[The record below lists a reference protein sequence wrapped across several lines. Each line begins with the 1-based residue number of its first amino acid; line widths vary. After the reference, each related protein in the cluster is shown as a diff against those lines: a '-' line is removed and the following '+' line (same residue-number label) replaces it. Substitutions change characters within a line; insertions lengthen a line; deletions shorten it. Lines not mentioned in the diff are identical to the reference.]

1 MKPNFRNIVLTS
13 ITITMLQ
20 TTFAQS
26 EKFGNLI
33 YNVPPGWKLTRYQD
47 GARMSP
53 ADLPTGEYLAI
64 QVMKP
69 VDFNGTIEKA
79 LEKSYDETCAALQ
92 VTKMNE
98 VNGGNYTVR
107 EAKKSFR
114 GWEYIR
120 CSGGIHVNNGTAYP
134 DEYGLELFV
143 INVNNRFERIG
154 IIKSRNTC
162 DGLSRYYP
170 SDRLRYADAIEE
182 FLFSVK
188 FDDWH
193 DLEVTNGTLKGNM
206 FTGVW
211 QGLSMSVG
219 LAKPGAQLGV
229 ELKVKQLILFSNGQA
244 YFGKNFPL
252 EGLDGINTLIKAENN
267 RRDWGSYSFNSGR
280 GLLKLPYGEIPMHVE
295 NDKLVIT
302 TNKTDHGFIRLND
315 VDYVK
320 FSGTYAMD
328 EWNGTIPTVTFT
340 HDGKFTDKGAIR
352 ILYHEYVD
360 CLNPALVPGS
370 GTYELKNHS
379 VIFNYSDGRKIKIA
393 FTEAGFDKNNSDPS
407 SRLVFSFN
415 NDVLR
420 RIN

>member
-1 MKPNFRNIVLTS
+1 MS
-13 ITITMLQ
+13 ITLAQ
-20 TTFAQS
+20 PAFSQS
-26 EKFGNLI
+26 EKFGKLI
-33 YNVPPGWKLTRYQD
+33 YIVPSGWKLTKYQD
-47 GARMSP
+47 GARISP
-53 ADLPTGEYLAI
+53 ADLPTGEYLVI

-69 VDFNGTIEKA
+69 VDFTGTLEQA

-98 VNGGNYTVR
+98 VNGGNYTAR

-134 DEYGLELFV
+134 DEYGLDLFV
-143 INVNNRFERIG
+143 INVNNRFERIA
-154 IIKSRNTC
+154 IIKSRNSC
-162 DGLSRYYP
+162 GGLSRYYP
-170 SDRLRYADAIEE
+170 ADRLRYADAIEE

-193 DLEVTNGTLKGNM
+193 DLDVTNGTLKGNM

-219 LAKPGAQLGV
+219 LAKPGAELGA
-229 ELKVKQLILFSNGQA
+229 ELKEKQLILFSNGQA
-244 YFGKNFPL
+244 YFGRYFPL
-252 EGLDGINTLIKAENN
+252 EGLDEINTLIKAENN
-267 RRDWGSYSFNSGR
+267 PRDWGSYSFNSGR
-280 GLLKLPYGEIPMHVE
+280 GLLKLPYGEIPMRVD

-320 FSGTYAMD
+320 FNGTYVMP
-328 EWNGTIPTVTFT
+328 EWKGTIPTIAFT
-340 HDGKFTDKGAIR
+340 PDGKFADKGAIR
-352 ILYHEYVD
+352 VLYHEYVD
-360 CLNPALVPGS
+360 CLNPALAPGS

-379 VIFNYSDGRKIKIA
+379 IIFNYSDGRRIKVA
-393 FTEAGFDKNNSDPS
+393 FTEAGFDKNNADPS
-407 SRLVFSFN
+407 STLVVGFN
-415 NDVLR
+415 NDVLKR
-420 RIN
+420 Q

>member
-1 MKPNFRNIVLTS
+1 MA
-13 ITITMLQ
+13 ITLSLPAFSQ
-20 TTFAQS
+20 Q
-26 EKFGNLI
+26 EKFAKLI
-33 YNVPPGWKLTRYQD
+33 YTVPSGWKLTKYQD

-53 ADLPTGEYLAI
+53 ADLPQGEYLAI
-64 QVMKP
+64 QVMQSASYP
-69 VDFNGTIEKA
+69 GSIEQA
-79 LEKSYDETCAALQ
+79 LDKSYDETCTILQ
-92 VTKMNE
+92 VTKMHE
-98 VNGGNYTVR
+98 VSGSSYSTR

-120 CSGGIHVNNGTAYP
+120 CSGGIHVNNGTPYP
-134 DEYGLELFV
+134 DEYGLDLFV
-143 INVNNRFERIG
+143 IKVNNRFERIAVV
-154 IIKSRNTC
+154 KSRNTC
-162 DGLSRYYP
+162 GGLSRYYP
-170 SDRLRYADAIEE
+170 SDRLVYADAIEN
-182 FLFSVK
+182 FLFSLK
-188 FDDWH
+188 FDDWQ
-193 DLEVTNGTLKGNM
+193 EPSVTNGTLKGNA
-206 FTGVW
+206 FVGVW

-219 LAKPGAQLGV
+219 LAKPGAELGA

-267 RRDWGSYSFNSGR
+267 PRDWGTYSFNSGR
-280 GLLKLPYGEIPMHVE
+280 GLLKMPYGEIPMHVE
-295 NDKLVIT
+295 NDKLIIT
-302 TNKTDHGFIRLND
+302 TNKTDHDFIRLND

-320 FSGTYAMD
+320 FSGTYVMQ
-328 EWNGTIPTVTFT
+328 EWNGTIPTISFT
-340 HDGKFTDKGAIR
+340 PDGKFIDKGAIR

-360 CLNPALVPGS
+360 CLNPALAPGS